1 MSAPRIVTLAGLLL
15 LIGVFIITA
24 SPYLRSHATEQA
36 VPTVINRTTSITVT
50 DITLSGDGIVQ
61 VTFSNASSRVITFY
75 TLGIGEGQ
83 IMPLGGIPAGGTT
96 VQKFSASSFEA
107 AMARNRSGGGLL
119 TILALTFG
127 GGGGEGDPAE
137 ISKLEDTAL
146 GMKEQIGNFLPALV
160 RAANSPS
167 VESEDNLESLE
178 TELLQPNNKSERTAP
193 SSARKA
199 GQDLA
204 RLLLSKDLQG
214 LREKKKLDRNRT
226 YKDGLVERLKY
237 YQRRFAEL

>member
-1 MSAPRIVTLAGLLL
+1 
-15 LIGVFIITA
+15 
-24 SPYLRSHATEQA
+24 
-36 VPTVINRTTSITVT
+36 
-50 DITLSGDGIVQ
+50 
-61 VTFSNASSRVITFY
+61 VITFY

-96 VQKFSASSFEA
+96 VQKFSASSFES
-107 AMARNRSGGGLL
+107 AMARNRSGLGPL

-160 RAANSPS
+160 RAANPSS

-178 TELLQPNNKSERTAP
+178 TELLQVNNNSERTVP
-193 SSARKA
+193 SSARKG

-214 LREKKKLDRNRT
+214 LRDKKKLDRNRT